1 MADLKLLALDQ
12 EDLDVI
18 ATYTQ
23 DAIIK
28 VGDMGFAPNDKRF
41 AFLMNRFAWEAGEKS
56 RKGERRRAA
65 MHFDHVLSAK
75 TSGFDINAKDGVL
88 ELLTVRFSEGDAP
101 SGVVTLEFAGGG
113 SVALEVE
120 CLEARLADLGAAWR
134 AKAKPTHELEE

>member
-18 ATYTQ
+18 SAYTQ

-28 VGDMGFAPNDKRF
+28 VADMGFVPSDNRF
-41 AFLMNRFAWEAGEKS
+41 AFLMNRFAWEASDKS
-56 RKGERRRAA
+56 KKGERKRAA

-75 TSGFDINAKDGVL
+75 SSGFDMNAKDGVL
-88 ELLTVRFSEGDAP
+88 ELLTIRFEPADAP
-101 SGVVTLEFAGGG
+101 SGMVTLEFAGGG

-120 CLEARLADLGAAWR
+120 CLEARLSDMGAVWR
-134 AKAKPTHELEE
+134 AKAKPAHQIEE